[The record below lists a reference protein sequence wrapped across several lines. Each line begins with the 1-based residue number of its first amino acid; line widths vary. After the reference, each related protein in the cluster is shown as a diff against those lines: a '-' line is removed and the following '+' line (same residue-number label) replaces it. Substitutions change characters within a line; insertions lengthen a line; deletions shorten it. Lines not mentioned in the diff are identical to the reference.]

1 MQLAQGDMWTVY
13 DQAVL
18 FLVTTNGVVTRS
30 GALVMG
36 AGIAKQA
43 RDRFPGLDQAL
54 GSAVKAAGS
63 PYGLLVS
70 PRWSISPGG
79 SGATAKLGAF
89 QTKDNWTEG
98 SSPVLIGFAANKLL
112 AWCEAHPTA
121 RVHLN
126 MPGVGCGGLS
136 REAVLPLL
144 ASLPDTVTVWEYRR
158 A

>member
-13 DQAVL
+13 DQADL

-36 AGIAKQA
+36 AGIAGQA

-54 GSAVKAAGS
+54 GSTVKAAGS

-70 PRWSISPGG
+70 PKWPKAR
-79 SGATAKLGAF
+79 LGAF

-98 SSPVLIGFAANKLL
+98 SSPALIGFAANKLL

-126 MPGVGCGGLS
+126 MPGVGHGGLF
-136 REAVLPLL
+136 RGAVLPLL

-158 A
+158 P